1 MSEEQNI
8 NVNVDLEDA
17 SNAIDDLNKNMSDN
31 KENAP
36 RENREGYAP
45 RENRDG
51 TRPPMNRNFRP
62 GGKKKSFFAKKVCK
76 FTTGQMDPATI
87 DYKNIELLKRFIM
100 SSGKIVPRRITGT
113 CSKYQR
119 VLAREIKKARIMA
132 FLPFSAR

>member
-100 SSGKIVPRRITGT
+100 STGT